1 MRFLNLHEYQSKDLM
16 ESHQVKVQEG
26 KSADTPAGAATV
38 AASILSSAPGSDIIL
53 KAQIHAGGRG
63 KGHFVNSGLQGG
75 VKILSTADEVESFSQ
90 QMFGDKLVT
99 KQVRSSEQRFFV
111 SVRGPAVSLTHNPPM
126 FFLNFSLLYVL
137 TLACRPLRTG
147 RPSTWSS

>member
-26 KSADTPAGAATV
+26 KSADTPSGAKAV
-38 AASILSSAPGSDIIL
+38 ASSILSGAPGSDIIL

-75 VKILSTADEVESFSQ
+75 VKILSTADEVESFSE
-90 QMFGDKLVT
+90 QMFGDNLVT
-99 KQVRSSEQRFFV
+99 KQVRRCDFHFVDRCRFI
-111 SVRGPAVSLTHNPPM
+111 H
-126 FFLNFSLLYVL
+126 
-137 TLACRPLRTG
+137 
-147 RPSTWSS
+147 